1 MSRIKVFFIKL
12 SVVCLLMLFFVYASA
27 KSVADYPAVSFSN
40 MSGFPIYEAGYS
52 QGMSACFAGR
62 IEGKLILAG
71 GCNFPETSA
80 ALGGKKRFYHGIYAA
95 DFKADSHF
103 QWKYVGDLPASTAYG
118 VTISVANKLIFI
130 GGMNENGILSSVY
143 GVTLNKNQ
151 QVVIENLPS
160 LPYAMD
166 NMAGALIGKT
176 IYVAGGKVNG
186 KPSCKMYCL
195 NLDNLKMGWQAAPS
209 FPGNPRVQPVMA
221 AVSGEL
227 YLWGGFSG
235 AFDGQKPTLSTD
247 GYKFSPKTNQW
258 TKLASP
264 LSKQG
269 KEVSLGGG
277 VAVTVNDSLILC
289 TGGVN
294 KDIFLEA
301 LQREFRLKGEQA
313 KIKAAEYLSHP
324 AEWYRFNDKVFLYNT
339 LRNKWQLIDED
350 NRMARAGA
358 SIVGEGN
365 TFFLINGETK
375 PGIRTSGIT
384 KIKLTNQYDYAAYVN
399 PMIGT
404 GGHGHTFP
412 GPTVPFGMIQ
422 PGPDTRINGW
432 DACSGYYYADSTING
447 FSHTHLSGTGCGDY
461 GDLLIM
467 PTVGKQNYQPI
478 GSETQ
483 TLPYAS
489 GFSHTN
495 ETAEPGYYSVY
506 LDTYGVKAELTSTK
520 RAAMH
525 RYTFPASKE
534 SGFVFDLDYSLQG
547 QRNNAME
554 LEIIGDTVIKGYKNT
569 SGWAWDHQVCFYA
582 VFSKP
587 FSYKLIEDTVFV
599 GAARQKYLLKKAL
612 LKFETYE
619 NEQVLVK
626 IAISPV
632 DVEGARQN
640 LLTELPDWDFDKTA
654 ENAREEWNKYLQKI
668 EITTSDK
675 EQKIIFYTALYH
687 TGISPNLFSDVD
699 GRYRGMNKQIL
710 QTTPDKPVYTVFSL
724 WDTMRA
730 FHPLMTII
738 DPKLN
743 SDFIG
748 SLLKK
753 YREGGILPMW
763 ELAANYTGT
772 MIGYNAVPVIVD
784 AYMKGD
790 RSFDAVEALKA
801 CRRSAEYDTKG
812 IASTNYV
819 LENGLMPVS
828 KYYKNTI
835 GYIPC
840 DKENENVAKGL
851 EYAYDDWCIA
861 RLAQNLN
868 DTVVERRYD
877 KLAKNYTHYF
887 DPSVG
892 FMRGK
897 DSAGKWRVPFA
908 PNTSTHR
915 EDDYC
920 EGTSWQWTWFV
931 PHDVEGLKK
940 LMGGDKAFVT
950 KLDSLFSVNTPM
962 EGDKISADISGL
974 IGQYAHGNE
983 PSHHIIHL
991 YNYAHQ
997 PWKTQALVDSV
1008 LYGQYRNAPDGLSG
1022 NEDCGQMSAWYILN
1036 AMGFYQVCPGNPTY
1050 SIGRP
1055 LFDRVVIPLSNGKS
1069 FQVDVKNASR
1079 TNKYIQSVK
1088 LNNRKLKKPFFN
1100 HNDIMNGGKIEFVM
1114 TNKPTKWGID

>member
-1 MSRIKVFFIKL
+1 MYLMKL
-12 SVVCLLMLFFVYASA
+12 FSVKLLVMCWLSLSATFVAAQSFDECPLF
-27 KSVADYPAVSFSN
+27 SFEK
-40 MSGFPIYEAGYS
+40 MSGSPTNEVKYS
-52 QGMSACFAGR
+52 QGVSACFAGKLS
-62 IEGKLILAG
+62 GKLIMAG

-80 ALGGKKRFYHGIYAA
+80 ANGGTKKFYSGIYAT
-95 DFKADSHF
+95 DFNSESTFH
-103 QWKYVGDLPASTAYG
+103 WKQIGNLPVATAYG
-118 VTISVANKLIFI
+118 VTLSIGNKLILI
-130 GGMNENGILSSVY
+130 GGMNEKGSLSSVY
-143 GVTLNKNQ
+143 SVALDKNQ
-151 QVVIENLPS
+151 KVIISTLPS
-160 LPYAMD
+160 LKYPMD
-166 NMAGALIGKT
+166 NMAGAIIGKT

-186 KPSCKMYCL
+186 KPSTQVFYL
-195 NLDNLKMGWQAAPS
+195 NLDNLKEGWLEAAS

-221 AVSGEL
+221 AVSGGL

-235 AFDGQKPTLSTD
+235 AFDGHEPTLSTD
-247 GYKFSPKTNQW
+247 GYKFSPDTNRW

-264 LSKQG
+264 INKKG

-277 VAVTVNDSLILC
+277 VAIAVNDSLVLC
-289 TGGVN
+289 TGGVDKN
-294 KDIFLEA
+294 IFLEA
-301 LQREFRLKGEQA
+301 LQRESKLKGN
-313 KIKAAEYLSHP
+313 KAMQNSIDYLSHP
-324 AEWYRFNDKVFLYNT
+324 VSWYQFNKHVFLYNT
-339 LRNKWQLIDED
+339 LRNKWQLIAD
-350 NRMARAGA
+350 NDLMARAGA
-358 SIVGEGN
+358 TIVGAGN
-365 TFFLINGETK
+365 TFFLINGEVK
-375 PGIRTSGIT
+375 PGIRTPEIT
-384 KIKLTNQYDYAAYVN
+384 KIKLTLPHDYAAFVN

-412 GPTVPFGMIQ
+412 GPTLPFGMIQ

-461 GDLLIM
+461 GDILIM
-467 PTVGKQNYQPI
+467 PTVGKQNYLPLTQ
-478 GSETQ
+478 GTQ

-489 GFSHTN
+489 KFSHTN
-495 ETAEPGYYSVY
+495 ETATPGYYSVY
-506 LDTYGVKAELTSTK
+506 LDTYQVRAELTSTK
-520 RAAMH
+520 RTAMH

-534 SGFVFDLDYSLQG
+534 SGFLFDLDYSLQG
-547 QRNNAME
+547 QRNNKMQ
-554 LEIIGDTVIKGYKNT
+554 LEIVGDTVIKGYKNT
-569 SGWAWDHQVCFYA
+569 SGWAWDQQVCFYA

-587 FSYKLIEDTVFV
+587 FTYTLVEDTIFTGV
-599 GAARQKYLLKKAL
+599 ARQKTLLRKAL
-612 LKFETYE
+612 LHFETAE

-632 DVEGARQN
+632 DVKGAEQN
-640 LLTELPDWDFDKTA
+640 LKTELPGWDFDRTVA
-654 ENAREEWNKYLQKI
+654 NAREEWNKYLGKI
-668 EITTSDK
+668 DITTSDK
-675 EQKIIFYTALYH
+675 DQQSIFYTALYH
-687 TGISPNLFSDVD
+687 TGITPNLFSDID
-699 GRYRGMNKQIL
+699 GRYRGMNKKIL

-743 SDFIG
+743 GDFIR
-748 SLLKK
+748 SLLLK
-753 YREGGILPMW
+753 YHEGGIFPMW

-790 RSFDAVEALKA
+790 RSFDAVDALKA
-801 CRRSAEYDTKG
+801 CRRSAEFDTTG
-812 IASTNYV
+812 IASTRYV
-819 LENGLMPVS
+819 RDNALMPLS

-868 DTVVERRYD
+868 DTVVEQRYD

-887 DPSVG
+887 DSSVG

-897 DSAGKWRVPFA
+897 DSAGKWRTPFA

-920 EGTSWQWTWFV
+920 EGTAWQWTWFV
-931 PHDVEGLKK
+931 PHDIEGLKK
-940 LMGGDKAFVT
+940 LMGGEKAFVT

-962 EGDKISADISGL
+962 AGDKISADISGL

-983 PSHHIIHL
+983 PSHHITHL

-1036 AMGFYQVCPGNPTY
+1036 AMGFYQVCPSNPTY

-1055 LFDRVVIPLSNGKS
+1055 LFDRVVIPLSNGKK
-1069 FQVDVKNASR
+1069 FEVDVKNVSR
-1079 TNKYIQSVK
+1079 KNKYIQSAK
-1088 LNNRKLKKPFFN
+1088 LNGKVLKTPFFN
-1100 HNDIMNGGKIEFVM
+1100 HENFLTGGRLELVM
-1114 TNKPTKWGID
+1114 TNKPTQWGVK